1 LLPAPGQNGIKI
13 AAFIAIVRNSA
24 KQAPFEAIAMKIL
37 CFLFLVL
44 FAGAVAVFAWQN
56 EQDVTLSFLHWTLPT
71 KIAAA
76 IGVAYGLGM
85 LSGWTVVGMLR
96 RSANTVIQGIENRQ
110 NG

>member
-1 LLPAPGQNGIKI
+1 MEI
-13 AAFIAIVRNSA
+13 AMFSAIVRKPA
-24 KQAPFEAIAMKIL
+24 KPAPFEATAMKFL
-37 CFLFLVL
+37 CFLFLLV

-76 IGVAYGLGM
+76 IGAAYGLGM

-96 RSANTVIQGIENRQ
+96 RSANTVIQGIEHRQ
-110 NG
+110 DG